1 MKKVLEM
8 CFGGDCGCV
17 MEVMTENSM
26 MEWLFSKERDLVVE
40 VPARVIE
47 KTQTANRVSVSVKGA
62 VVDEDEKALDDLWEA
77 TSCQGTFFRIPT
89 IADCNGT
96 YLTH

>member
-1 MKKVLEM
+1 MNKVLEM

-47 KTQTANRVSVSVKGA
+47 KTQAAHRVSVSV
-62 VVDEDEKALDDLWEA
+62 
-77 TSCQGTFFRIPT
+77 
-89 IADCNGT
+89 
-96 YLTH
+96 